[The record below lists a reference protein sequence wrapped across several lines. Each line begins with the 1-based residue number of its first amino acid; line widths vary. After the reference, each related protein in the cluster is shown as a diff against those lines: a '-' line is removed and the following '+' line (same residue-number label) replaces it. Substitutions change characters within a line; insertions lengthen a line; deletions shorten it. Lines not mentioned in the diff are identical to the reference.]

1 MENLHDTLPCFFFN
15 NHKNY
20 PTMMKRA
27 LHQSVVPLM
36 AVVFTL
42 VAALVCTS
50 CGTDSRHF
58 RIDGRLLHLNQG
70 EFYVYSP
77 DGTIN
82 GLDTIKVQAGRFSY
96 EVACDRPMTLMI
108 VFPNFTEQPVFAQ
121 PGKSVDLKGDA
132 SHLKEMTVKGTED
145 NELMNKFREMIHN
158 AAPPEMKKCAQLFV
172 EDHPE
177 SRVGAYLVDRYF
189 IHDANPDTKT
199 AVRLVDLMIEK
210 QPDNGYLKRQK
221 RQLTASFVA
230 TKGADIPN
238 VLGTTVDGKTIGR
251 VQLTK
256 APVTVVCALATWKY
270 ESMSQFRRLA
280 AYAASQQGRVA
291 VVGVSIDASPSLVC
305 SQLASQIGI
314 SDSASGLAFGPSSGS
329 SSGSASGLSS
339 GPSSG
344 SASASAQASSSSRSS
359 STCYVVCDGK
369 MVESPFFTRLGLTG
383 VPDNIV
389 IKNGRIAAAHLTDN
403 QLTEFI
409 KEKQK

>member
-1 MENLHDTLPCFFFN
+1 
-15 NHKNY
+15 
-20 PTMMKRA
+20 MMKRA

-291 VVGVSIDASPSLVC
+291 VVGVSIDASPSLVR

-329 SSGSASGLSS
+329 SSGSASGSSS
-339 GPSSG
+339 GP
-344 SASASAQASSSSRSS
+344 ASAAAQGSSSSRSS

>member
-1 MENLHDTLPCFFFN
+1 
-15 NHKNY
+15 
-20 PTMMKRA
+20 MMKRA

-132 SHLKEMTVKGTED
+132 SHLKEMTVKGTKD
-145 NELMNKFREMIHN
+145 NELMNKFREMIRN

-172 EDHPE
+172 QDHPE

-210 QPDNGYLKRQK
+210 QPENGYLKRQK

-291 VVGVSIDASPSLVC
+291 VVGVSIDASSSLVR

-329 SSGSASGLSS
+329 SSGSASGSSS
-339 GPSSG
+339 GSS
-344 SASASAQASSSSRSS
+344 SASASAASQASSSSRSS
-359 STCYVVCDGK
+359 STCYVVCDSK

>member
-1 MENLHDTLPCFFFN
+1 
-15 NHKNY
+15 
-20 PTMMKRA
+20 MMKRA

-132 SHLKEMTVKGTED
+132 SHLKEMTVKGTKD
-145 NELMNKFREMIHN
+145 NELMNKFREMIRN

-172 EDHPE
+172 QDHPE

-210 QPDNGYLKRQK
+210 QPENGYLKRQK

-329 SSGSASGLSS
+329 SSGSASGSSS
-339 GPSSG
+339 GSS
-344 SASASAQASSSSRSS
+344 SASASAAAQASSSSRSS

>member
-15 NHKNY
+15 NYKNY

-132 SHLKEMTVKGTED
+132 SHLKEMTVKGTKD

-172 EDHPE
+172 QDHPE

-291 VVGVSIDASPSLVC
+291 VVGVSIDASPSLVR

-314 SDSASGLAFGPSSGS
+314 SDSASGLAFGPSSGLASGS
-329 SSGSASGLSS
+329 SSG
-339 GPSSG
+339 P
-344 SASASAQASSSSRSS
+344 ASAAAQGSSSSRSS

>member
-1 MENLHDTLPCFFFN
+1 
-15 NHKNY
+15 
-20 PTMMKRA
+20 MMKRA

-36 AVVFTL
+36 AVVLTL

-132 SHLKEMTVKGTED
+132 SHLKEMTVKGTKD

-172 EDHPE
+172 QDHPE

-291 VVGVSIDASPSLVC
+291 VVGVSIDASPSLVR

-329 SSGSASGLSS
+329 SSGLA
-339 GPSSG
+339 SG
-344 SASASAQASSSSRSS
+344 SASAAAQGSSSRSS

>member
-1 MENLHDTLPCFFFN
+1 
-15 NHKNY
+15 
-20 PTMMKRA
+20 
-27 LHQSVVPLM
+27 M
-36 AVVFTL
+36 AVVLTL
-42 VAALVCTS
+42 VATLVCTS

-132 SHLKEMTVKGTED
+132 SHLKEMTVKGTKD

-210 QPDNGYLKRQK
+210 QPENGYLKRQK

-291 VVGVSIDASPSLVC
+291 VVGVSIDASPSLVR

-314 SDSASGLAFGPSSGS
+314 SDSSSGLAFGPSSGS
-329 SSGSASGLSS
+329 SSGSASGS
-339 GPSSG
+339 SSG
-344 SASASAQASSSSRSS
+344 SASAAAQGSSSSRSS

>member
-1 MENLHDTLPCFFFN
+1 
-15 NHKNY
+15 
-20 PTMMKRA
+20 MMKRA

-36 AVVFTL
+36 AVVLTL

-172 EDHPE
+172 QDHPE

-230 TKGADIPN
+230 AKGADIPN

-329 SSGSASGLSS
+329 SSGSASGSSS
-339 GPSSG
+339 GP
-344 SASASAQASSSSRSS
+344 ASAAAQGSSSSRSS

>member
-1 MENLHDTLPCFFFN
+1 
-15 NHKNY
+15 
-20 PTMMKRA
+20 MMKRA
-27 LHQSVVPLM
+27 LHQSVVSLM

-42 VAALVCTS
+42 VASLVCTS

-210 QPDNGYLKRQK
+210 QPENGYLKRQK

-291 VVGVSIDASPSLVC
+291 VVGVSIDASSSLVC

-314 SDSASGLAFGPSSGS
+314 SDSAVSSASGSSSTSSSGS
-329 SSGSASGLSS
+329 SSG
-339 GPSSG
+339 
-344 SASASAQASSSSRSS
+344 SASAQASSSSRSS

-369 MVESPFFTRLGLTG
+369 MVESPFFIRLGLAG

>member
-1 MENLHDTLPCFFFN
+1 
-15 NHKNY
+15 
-20 PTMMKRA
+20 MMKRA

-132 SHLKEMTVKGTED
+132 SHLKEMTVKGTKD

-172 EDHPE
+172 QDHPE

-291 VVGVSIDASPSLVC
+291 VVGVSIDASPSLVR

-329 SSGSASGLSS
+329 SSGSASGSSS
-339 GPSSG
+339 GP
-344 SASASAQASSSSRSS
+344 ASAAAQGSSSRSS

>member
-1 MENLHDTLPCFFFN
+1 
-15 NHKNY
+15 
-20 PTMMKRA
+20 MMKRA

-132 SHLKEMTVKGTED
+132 SHLKEMTVKGTKD
-145 NELMNKFREMIHN
+145 NELMNKFREMIRN

-172 EDHPE
+172 QDHPE

-210 QPDNGYLKRQK
+210 QPENGYLKRQK

-291 VVGVSIDASPSLVC
+291 VVGVSIDASPSLVR

-329 SSGSASGLSS
+329 SSGSASGLATGS
-339 GPSSG
+339 SSG
-344 SASASAQASSSSRSS
+344 SSSASAQASSSSRSS

>member
-1 MENLHDTLPCFFFN
+1 
-15 NHKNY
+15 
-20 PTMMKRA
+20 MMKRA

-77 DGTIN
+77 DGTKN

-132 SHLKEMTVKGTED
+132 SHLKEVTVKGTKD

-172 EDHPE
+172 QDHPE

-199 AVRLVDLMIEK
+199 AVRLIDLMIEK

-221 RQLTASFVA
+221 RQLIASFVA

-291 VVGVSIDASPSLVC
+291 VVGVSIDASPSLVR

-329 SSGSASGLSS
+329 SSGSASGS
-339 GPSSG
+339 SSG
-344 SASASAQASSSSRSS
+344 SASAAAQGSSSSRSS

>member
-1 MENLHDTLPCFFFN
+1 
-15 NHKNY
+15 
-20 PTMMKRA
+20 MMKRA

-132 SHLKEMTVKGTED
+132 SHLKEMTVKGTKD
-145 NELMNKFREMIHN
+145 NELMNKFREMIRN

-172 EDHPE
+172 QDHPE

-210 QPDNGYLKRQK
+210 QPENGYLKRQK

-291 VVGVSIDASPSLVC
+291 VVGVSIDASPSLVR

-329 SSGSASGLSS
+329 SSGSASGS
-339 GPSSG
+339 SSG
-344 SASASAQASSSSRSS
+344 SSSASSSAAAQASSSSRSS

>member
-1 MENLHDTLPCFFFN
+1 
-15 NHKNY
+15 
-20 PTMMKRA
+20 
-27 LHQSVVPLM
+27 
-36 AVVFTL
+36 
-42 VAALVCTS
+42 
-50 CGTDSRHF
+50 
-58 RIDGRLLHLNQG
+58 
-70 EFYVYSP
+70 
-77 DGTIN
+77 
-82 GLDTIKVQAGRFSY
+82 
-96 EVACDRPMTLMI
+96 
-108 VFPNFTEQPVFAQ
+108 
-121 PGKSVDLKGDA
+121 
-132 SHLKEMTVKGTED
+132 MTVKGTKD

-199 AVRLVDLMIEK
+199 AVRLIDLMIEK

-221 RQLTASFVA
+221 RQLTASFEA

-291 VVGVSIDASPSLVC
+291 VVGVSIDASPSLVR

-314 SDSASGLAFGPSSGS
+314 SDSASGLAFGPSSGLASGS
-329 SSGSASGLSS
+329 SSG
-339 GPSSG
+339 P
-344 SASASAQASSSSRSS
+344 ASAAAQGSSSSRSS

>member
-1 MENLHDTLPCFFFN
+1 
-15 NHKNY
+15 
-20 PTMMKRA
+20 MMKRA

-132 SHLKEMTVKGTED
+132 SHLKEMTVKGTKD
-145 NELMNKFREMIHN
+145 NELMNKFREMIRN

-172 EDHPE
+172 QDHPE

-210 QPDNGYLKRQK
+210 QPENGYLKRQK

-291 VVGVSIDASPSLVC
+291 VVGVSIDASPSLVR

-314 SDSASGLAFGPSSGS
+314 SDLAFGPSSGS
-329 SSGSASGLSS
+329 SSGSASGLASGSSS
-339 GPSSG
+339 GSSSA
-344 SASASAQASSSSRSS
+344 SASASAQGSSSSRSS

>member
-1 MENLHDTLPCFFFN
+1 
-15 NHKNY
+15 
-20 PTMMKRA
+20 MMKRA

-132 SHLKEMTVKGTED
+132 SHLKEMTVKGTKD
-145 NELMNKFREMIHN
+145 NELMNKFREMIRN

-172 EDHPE
+172 QDHPE

-210 QPDNGYLKRQK
+210 QPENGYLKRQK

-238 VLGTTVDGKTIGR
+238 VLGTTVAGKTIGR
-251 VQLTK
+251 VQVTK

-291 VVGVSIDASPSLVC
+291 VVGVSIDASSSLVR

-329 SSGSASGLSS
+329 SSGSASGSSS
-339 GPSSG
+339 GSS
-344 SASASAQASSSSRSS
+344 SASASAASQASSSSRSS

>member
-1 MENLHDTLPCFFFN
+1 
-15 NHKNY
+15 
-20 PTMMKRA
+20 MMKRA

-132 SHLKEMTVKGTED
+132 SHLKEMTVKGTKD
-145 NELMNKFREMIHN
+145 NELMNKFREMIRN

-172 EDHPE
+172 QDHPE

-210 QPDNGYLKRQK
+210 QPENGYLKRQK

-291 VVGVSIDASPSLVC
+291 VVGVSIDASPSLVR

-329 SSGSASGLSS
+329 SSGSASGLASGSSS
-339 GPSSG
+339 GSSSG
-344 SASASAQASSSSRSS
+344 SASAASQASSSSRSS

>member
-1 MENLHDTLPCFFFN
+1 
-15 NHKNY
+15 
-20 PTMMKRA
+20 
-27 LHQSVVPLM
+27 M

-132 SHLKEMTVKGTED
+132 SHLKEMTVKGTKD

-210 QPDNGYLKRQK
+210 QPENGYLKRQK

-238 VLGTTVDGKTIGR
+238 VLGTTVDGRTIGR

-291 VVGVSIDASPSLVC
+291 VVGVSIDASSSLVR

-314 SDSASGLAFGPSSGS
+314 SDSASGSAFGPSSGS
-329 SSGSASGLSS
+329 SSGLASGS
-339 GPSSG
+339 SSG
-344 SASASAQASSSSRSS
+344 SASAAAQASSSSRSS

-369 MVESPFFTRLGLTG
+369 MVESPFFTRLGLTS

>member
-1 MENLHDTLPCFFFN
+1 
-15 NHKNY
+15 
-20 PTMMKRA
+20 MMKRA

-132 SHLKEMTVKGTED
+132 SHLKEMTVKGTKD
-145 NELMNKFREMIHN
+145 NELMNKFREMIRN

-172 EDHPE
+172 QDHPE

-210 QPDNGYLKRQK
+210 QPENGYLKRQK

-230 TKGADIPN
+230 TKGADIHN

-291 VVGVSIDASPSLVC
+291 VVGVSIDASPSLVR

-314 SDSASGLAFGPSSGS
+314 SDLAFGPSSGS
-329 SSGSASGLSS
+329 SSGSASGLASGSSS
-339 GPSSG
+339 GSS
-344 SASASAQASSSSRSS
+344 SASASAAAQASSSSRSS

>member
-1 MENLHDTLPCFFFN
+1 
-15 NHKNY
+15 
-20 PTMMKRA
+20 MKRA
-27 LHQSVVPLM
+27 LHQSVVSLM

-172 EDHPE
+172 QDHPE

-210 QPDNGYLKRQK
+210 QPENGYLKRQK

-238 VLGTTVDGKTIGR
+238 VLGTTVDGRTIGR

-291 VVGVSIDASPSLVC
+291 VVGVSIDASPSLVR
-305 SQLASQIGI
+305 SQLASQLGI

-329 SSGSASGLSS
+329 SSGLTSGS
-339 GPSSG
+339 SSG
-344 SASASAQASSSSRSS
+344 SASAAAQASSSSRSS

-369 MVESPFFTRLGLTG
+369 MVESPFFTRLGLTS

>member
-1 MENLHDTLPCFFFN
+1 
-15 NHKNY
+15 
-20 PTMMKRA
+20 MMKRA

-132 SHLKEMTVKGTED
+132 SHLKEMTVKGTKD
-145 NELMNKFREMIHN
+145 NELMNKFREMIRN

-172 EDHPE
+172 QDHPE

-210 QPDNGYLKRQK
+210 QPENGYLKRQK

-238 VLGTTVDGKTIGR
+238 VLGTTVDSKTIGR

-291 VVGVSIDASPSLVC
+291 VVGVSIDASPSLVR

-329 SSGSASGLSS
+329 SSGSASGLASGSSS
-339 GPSSG
+339 GSSSG
-344 SASASAQASSSSRSS
+344 SASAASQASSSSRSS

>member
-1 MENLHDTLPCFFFN
+1 
-15 NHKNY
+15 
-20 PTMMKRA
+20 MKRA
-27 LHQSVVPLM
+27 LHQSVVSLM

-132 SHLKEMTVKGTED
+132 SHLKEMTVKGTKD

-172 EDHPE
+172 QDHPE

-210 QPDNGYLKRQK
+210 QPENGYLKRQK

-238 VLGTTVDGKTIGR
+238 VLGTTVDGRTIGR

-291 VVGVSIDASPSLVC
+291 VVGVSIDASPSLVR

-314 SDSASGLAFGPSSGS
+314 SDSASGLASGLSSGSSSGLASGS
-329 SSGSASGLSS
+329 SSGSAS
-339 GPSSG
+339 
-344 SASASAQASSSSRSS
+344 AAAQASSSSRSS

-369 MVESPFFTRLGLTG
+369 MVESPFFARLGLTS

>member
-1 MENLHDTLPCFFFN
+1 
-15 NHKNY
+15 
-20 PTMMKRA
+20 MMKRA

-132 SHLKEMTVKGTED
+132 SHLKEMTVKGTKD
-145 NELMNKFREMIHN
+145 NELMNKFREMIRN

-172 EDHPE
+172 QDHPE

-210 QPDNGYLKRQK
+210 QPENGYLKRQK

-238 VLGTTVDGKTIGR
+238 VLGTTVDSKTIGR

-291 VVGVSIDASPSLVC
+291 VVGVSIDASSSLVR

-329 SSGSASGLSS
+329 SSGSS
-339 GPSSG
+339 
-344 SASASAQASSSSRSS
+344 SASASVAAQGSSSSRSS
-359 STCYVVCDGK
+359 STSYVVCDGK

>member
-1 MENLHDTLPCFFFN
+1 
-15 NHKNY
+15 
-20 PTMMKRA
+20 MKRA

-36 AVVFTL
+36 AVFFTL

-132 SHLKEMTVKGTED
+132 SHLKEMTVKGTKD
-145 NELMNKFREMIHN
+145 NELMNKFREMIRN

-172 EDHPE
+172 QDHPE

-199 AVRLVDLMIEK
+199 AVRLIDLMIEK
-210 QPDNGYLKRQK
+210 QPENGYLKRQK

-291 VVGVSIDASPSLVC
+291 VVGVSIDASPSLVR

-329 SSGSASGLSS
+329 SSGSASGSSS
-339 GPSSG
+339 GSS
-344 SASASAQASSSSRSS
+344 SASASAAAQGSSSSRSS

>member
-1 MENLHDTLPCFFFN
+1 
-15 NHKNY
+15 
-20 PTMMKRA
+20 MKRA
-27 LHQSVVPLM
+27 LHQSVVSLM

-172 EDHPE
+172 QDHPE

-291 VVGVSIDASPSLVC
+291 VVGVSIDASPSLVR
-305 SQLASQIGI
+305 SQLASQLGI

-329 SSGSASGLSS
+329 SSGSASGS
-339 GPSSG
+339 SSG
-344 SASASAQASSSSRSS
+344 SASAAAQGSSSSRSS

>member
-1 MENLHDTLPCFFFN
+1 
-15 NHKNY
+15 
-20 PTMMKRA
+20 MMKRA

-42 VAALVCTS
+42 MAALVCTS

-132 SHLKEMTVKGTED
+132 SHLKEMTVKGTKD
-145 NELMNKFREMIHN
+145 NELMNKFREMIRN

-172 EDHPE
+172 QDHPE

-210 QPDNGYLKRQK
+210 QPENGYLKRQK

-291 VVGVSIDASPSLVC
+291 VVGVSIDASPSLVR

-329 SSGSASGLSS
+329 SSGSASGSS
-339 GPSSG
+339 
-344 SASASAQASSSSRSS
+344 SASASAAAQGSSSSRSS

>member
-1 MENLHDTLPCFFFN
+1 
-15 NHKNY
+15 
-20 PTMMKRA
+20 MKRA

-230 TKGADIPN
+230 AKGADIPN

-291 VVGVSIDASPSLVC
+291 VVGVSIDASPSLVR

-314 SDSASGLAFGPSSGS
+314 SDSASGLAFGPSSGLA
-329 SSGSASGLSS
+329 SGS
-339 GPSSG
+339 SSG

>member
-1 MENLHDTLPCFFFN
+1 
-15 NHKNY
+15 
-20 PTMMKRA
+20 
-27 LHQSVVPLM
+27 M

-172 EDHPE
+172 QDHPE

-230 TKGADIPN
+230 AKGADIPN

-291 VVGVSIDASPSLVC
+291 VVGVSIDASPSLVR

-329 SSGSASGLSS
+329 SSGSASGSL
-339 GPSSG
+339 SG
-344 SASASAQASSSSRSS
+344 SASAAAQGSSSSRSS

>member
-1 MENLHDTLPCFFFN
+1 
-15 NHKNY
+15 
-20 PTMMKRA
+20 MMKRA

-132 SHLKEMTVKGTED
+132 SHLKEMTVKGTKD

-172 EDHPE
+172 QDHPE

-210 QPDNGYLKRQK
+210 QPENGYLKRQK

-291 VVGVSIDASPSLVC
+291 VVGVSIDASPSLVR

-314 SDSASGLAFGPSSGS
+314 SDSASGSASGLAFGPSSGS
-329 SSGSASGLSS
+329 SSGSS
-339 GPSSG
+339 
-344 SASASAQASSSSRSS
+344 SASASAAAQASSSSRSS

>member
-1 MENLHDTLPCFFFN
+1 
-15 NHKNY
+15 
-20 PTMMKRA
+20 MKRA

-36 AVVFTL
+36 TVVLTL
-42 VAALVCTS
+42 VATLVCTS

-132 SHLKEMTVKGTED
+132 SHLKEMTVKGTKD

-199 AVRLVDLMIEK
+199 AVRLIDLMIEK
-210 QPDNGYLKRQK
+210 QPENGYLKRQK
-221 RQLTASFVA
+221 RSLTASFVA

-329 SSGSASGLSS
+329 SSGSASGSL
-339 GPSSG
+339 SG
-344 SASASAQASSSSRSS
+344 SASAAAQGSSSSRSS

>member
-1 MENLHDTLPCFFFN
+1 
-15 NHKNY
+15 
-20 PTMMKRA
+20 MMKRA

-132 SHLKEMTVKGTED
+132 SHLKEMTVKGTKD
-145 NELMNKFREMIHN
+145 NELMNKFREMIRN

-172 EDHPE
+172 QDHPE

-210 QPDNGYLKRQK
+210 QPENGYLKRQK

-291 VVGVSIDASPSLVC
+291 VVGVSIDASPSLVR
-305 SQLASQIGI
+305 SQLASHIGI

-329 SSGSASGLSS
+329 SSGSASGSSS
-339 GPSSG
+339 GSS
-344 SASASAQASSSSRSS
+344 SASASAAAQGSSSSHNS

>member
-1 MENLHDTLPCFFFN
+1 
-15 NHKNY
+15 
-20 PTMMKRA
+20 MMKRA

-36 AVVFTL
+36 AVSFTL

-132 SHLKEMTVKGTED
+132 SHLKEMTVKGTKD
-145 NELMNKFREMIHN
+145 NELMNKFREMIRN

-172 EDHPE
+172 QDHPE

-210 QPDNGYLKRQK
+210 QPENGYLKRQK

-238 VLGTTVDGKTIGR
+238 VLGTTVDGRTIGR

-291 VVGVSIDASPSLVC
+291 VVGVSIDASPSLVR

-329 SSGSASGLSS
+329 SSGSASGLAS
-339 GPSSG
+339 GSSSG
-344 SASASAQASSSSRSS
+344 SSSVSASAASQASSSSRSS

>member
-1 MENLHDTLPCFFFN
+1 
-15 NHKNY
+15 
-20 PTMMKRA
+20 MKRA
-27 LHQSVVPLM
+27 LHQSVVSLM

-50 CGTDSRHF
+50 CGTDNRHF

-172 EDHPE
+172 QDHPE

-291 VVGVSIDASPSLVC
+291 VVGVSIDASPSLVR

-314 SDSASGLAFGPSSGS
+314 SDSASGLAFGPSSGLA
-329 SSGSASGLSS
+329 SGS
-339 GPSSG
+339 SSG

>member
-1 MENLHDTLPCFFFN
+1 
-15 NHKNY
+15 
-20 PTMMKRA
+20 
-27 LHQSVVPLM
+27 
-36 AVVFTL
+36 
-42 VAALVCTS
+42 
-50 CGTDSRHF
+50 
-58 RIDGRLLHLNQG
+58 
-70 EFYVYSP
+70 
-77 DGTIN
+77 
-82 GLDTIKVQAGRFSY
+82 
-96 EVACDRPMTLMI
+96 
-108 VFPNFTEQPVFAQ
+108 
-121 PGKSVDLKGDA
+121 
-132 SHLKEMTVKGTED
+132 
-145 NELMNKFREMIHN
+145 
-158 AAPPEMKKCAQLFV
+158 
-172 EDHPE
+172 
-177 SRVGAYLVDRYF
+177 
-189 IHDANPDTKT
+189 
-199 AVRLVDLMIEK
+199 MIEK
-210 QPDNGYLKRQK
+210 QPENGYLKRQK

-270 ESMSQFRRLA
+270 ESMSPFRRLA

-291 VVGVSIDASPSLVC
+291 VVGVSIDASSSLVR

-329 SSGSASGLSS
+329 SSGSASGLASGSSS
-339 GPSSG
+339 GSS
-344 SASASAQASSSSRSS
+344 SASASAASQASSSSRSS

-369 MVESPFFTRLGLTG
+369 MVESPFFTRLGLTS

>member
-1 MENLHDTLPCFFFN
+1 
-15 NHKNY
+15 
-20 PTMMKRA
+20 MKRA
-27 LHQSVVPLM
+27 LHQSVVPLI
-36 AVVFTL
+36 AVVLTL

-132 SHLKEMTVKGTED
+132 SHLKEMTVKGTKD

-172 EDHPE
+172 QDHPE

-238 VLGTTVDGKTIGR
+238 VLGTTVDGRTIGR

-291 VVGVSIDASPSLVC
+291 VVGVSIDASPSLVR

-329 SSGSASGLSS
+329 SSGSASGSSS
-339 GPSSG
+339 GP
-344 SASASAQASSSSRSS
+344 ASASAQGSSSSRSS

>member
-1 MENLHDTLPCFFFN
+1 
-15 NHKNY
+15 
-20 PTMMKRA
+20 MMKRA

-132 SHLKEMTVKGTED
+132 SHLKEMTVKGTKD
-145 NELMNKFREMIHN
+145 NELMNKFREMIRN

-172 EDHPE
+172 QDHPE

-210 QPDNGYLKRQK
+210 QPENGYLKRQK

-291 VVGVSIDASPSLVC
+291 LVGVSIDASSSLVR

-329 SSGSASGLSS
+329 SSGSVSGSSS
-339 GPSSG
+339 GSS
-344 SASASAQASSSSRSS
+344 SASASAAAQGSSSSRSS

>member
-1 MENLHDTLPCFFFN
+1 
-15 NHKNY
+15 
-20 PTMMKRA
+20 MMKRA
-27 LHQSVVPLM
+27 LHQSVVPLI
-36 AVVFTL
+36 AVVLTL

-172 EDHPE
+172 QDHPE

-291 VVGVSIDASPSLVC
+291 VVGVSIDASPSLVR

-314 SDSASGLAFGPSSGS
+314 SDSAVSSASGSSSTLSSAS
-329 SSGSASGLSS
+329 SSGSA
-339 GPSSG
+339 
-344 SASASAQASSSSRSS
+344 AAQASSSSRSS

-369 MVESPFFTRLGLTG
+369 MVESPFFIRLGLTG

>member
-1 MENLHDTLPCFFFN
+1 
-15 NHKNY
+15 
-20 PTMMKRA
+20 MMKRA

-132 SHLKEMTVKGTED
+132 SHLKEMTVKGTKD
-145 NELMNKFREMIHN
+145 NELMNKFREMIRN

-172 EDHPE
+172 QDHPE

-210 QPDNGYLKRQK
+210 QPENGYLKRQK

-291 VVGVSIDASPSLVC
+291 VVGVSIDASSSLVR

-329 SSGSASGLSS
+329 SSGSASGSSS
-339 GPSSG
+339 GSS
-344 SASASAQASSSSRSS
+344 SASASAAAQGSSSSRSS

>member
-1 MENLHDTLPCFFFN
+1 
-15 NHKNY
+15 
-20 PTMMKRA
+20 MMKRA

-132 SHLKEMTVKGTED
+132 SHLKEMTVKGTKD
-145 NELMNKFREMIHN
+145 NELMNKFREMIRN

-172 EDHPE
+172 QDHPE

-210 QPDNGYLKRQK
+210 QPENGYLKRQK

-291 VVGVSIDASPSLVC
+291 VVGVSIDASSSLVR

-314 SDSASGLAFGPSSGS
+314 SDSASGLAFGPSFGS
-329 SSGSASGLSS
+329 SSGSASGLASGSSS
-339 GPSSG
+339 GSS
-344 SASASAQASSSSRSS
+344 SASASAAAQGSSSSRSS

>member
-1 MENLHDTLPCFFFN
+1 
-15 NHKNY
+15 
-20 PTMMKRA
+20 MMKRA

-132 SHLKEMTVKGTED
+132 SHLKEMTVKGTKD
-145 NELMNKFREMIHN
+145 NELMNKFREMIRN

-172 EDHPE
+172 QDHPE
-177 SRVGAYLVDRYF
+177 SCVGAYLVDRYF

-210 QPDNGYLKRQK
+210 QPENGYLKRQK

-291 VVGVSIDASPSLVC
+291 VVGVSIDASPSLVR

-329 SSGSASGLSS
+329 SSGSASGSSS
-339 GPSSG
+339 GSS
-344 SASASAQASSSSRSS
+344 SASASAAAQGSSSSRSS

>member
-1 MENLHDTLPCFFFN
+1 
-15 NHKNY
+15 
-20 PTMMKRA
+20 
-27 LHQSVVPLM
+27 M

-132 SHLKEMTVKGTED
+132 SHLKEMTVKGTKD
-145 NELMNKFREMIHN
+145 NELMNKFREMIRN

-172 EDHPE
+172 QDHPE

-210 QPDNGYLKRQK
+210 QPENGYLKRQK

-291 VVGVSIDASPSLVC
+291 VVGVSIDASSSLVR

-329 SSGSASGLSS
+329 SSGSASGSSS
-339 GPSSG
+339 GSS
-344 SASASAQASSSSRSS
+344 SASASAAAQGSSSSRSS